1 MSTSNMS
8 QYNLLTLSAENMVS
22 NAAYQIVQ
30 LDNGNWKAIFEYD
43 LTKDSPD
50 GRDVILYEK
59 EHEDSA
65 LFYQL
70 KQCLKETQFYHN
82 DSKDNGNNEDE
93 KKDLL
98 REYLVFIDFKTV
110 FDKKDID
117 SQNFDD
123 YTSKTREELEG
134 DNGLGYRLRWIFDP
148 TNGLRL
154 SFDGKTWKTF
164 VPFDKSSSMARNSLI
179 SFIDK
184 DLKETMD
191 KRLLLDLNFSEI
203 DVATSKYYAYRGLYL
218 SNGYRINQTTL
229 PDASFILNQ
238 ETVIVIKDMEY
249 QITSEVFTGDKDDKN
264 NADIPWT
271 FFKKANTY
279 MLKSFDGE
287 GLICPEYAAMINSQL
302 KTKYSFKSDSHSFQI
317 RMPFTKGVLHE
328 VDFNKFFEEQL
339 SANDTTLPDQ
349 LIIMDAFDKE
359 RDLKKA
365 KIILTES
372 MFKCKKWLEKIL
384 MIKTNCMEDSHADS
398 YDAMKYFFEKMVFY
412 GHTLYITNTDT
423 RLSSTGQVPLNY
435 QFLSTLAIPP
445 EDFSVLVN
453 NHINQ
458 TKKIPESLMRNRNNE
473 TQDFNEFE
481 KLDMTD
487 EIGEDDDDKSK
498 KQERL
503 TNIREKCLKALS
515 QNNAFFKESKTR
527 AMIKDEQRSHLDALC
542 IGRLVVSGEQR
553 FLSCDLFELLRF
565 ILQNI
570 IHTMN
575 LNHLEQLWL
584 NLQKQRLYSNHF
596 YMPENKLR
604 MKADKY
610 YGFLRNPHLARNEQC
625 ALRPYVKAN
634 SLHEKYFSHLKGV
647 VMLSCESLV
656 PMALG
661 GADFDGDLVKIVSE
675 PIIVSAIMKGRYFA
689 AKTGSKWNVK
699 KENSLPAIAIPTTTK
714 PPSEI
719 TPGSIPFRT
728 VKNTFS
734 NQIGLISNKAVKIA
748 RKEYGSDGIAQ
759 EDIVIGKCCA
769 GCTIITGLEI
779 DAAKTGNHPKANINA
794 LLYVAKK
801 IIKKDQDVFFDT
813 KKSLQTDFYND
824 YKYYEPIVTEPKGNK
839 TSLSDNRIQELSMY
853 LTKNSKDP
861 FISKIPVYN
870 ENDNTAFNIDRLPGE
885 YLRLWMNPDKI
896 KDLFNLPFDLNEH
909 QNVLFKFQKNPNWKH
924 SLDKEKQEKTVK
936 LIEAYKKIR
945 TLARWL
951 NFNRK
956 CAKKNKFIGY
966 VNTILKLQYDSI
978 YQNLPCGVPI
988 TEARD
993 RTYVTLETILED
1005 SSEVINAIER
1015 LKKIKWQY
1023 TEPYQREQVIRS
1035 VLGIE
1040 ADNSIQLA
1048 PFIIELLS
1056 NFKSR
1061 GFMLFYYILKDVQSI
1076 FDSNINADSFI
1087 EKESLRK
1094 ELLQDSEEDTN
1105 VPLRKKKK
1113 TRPDFTAPKDNPYYQ
1128 ELYSIL
1134 YNCSTRKK
1142 LEWHLEILYKC
1153 RGILTGIFHDM
1164 DTALQY
1170 IYCASGKDPQHNFL
1184 WNIFTTEEL
1193 LRNIMEERSTPRL

>member
-8 QYNLLTLSAENMVS
+8 QYNLLTLGAENMVS

-30 LDNGNWKAIFEYD
+30 QENGNWKAIFEYD

-50 GRDVILYEK
+50 GRDVILFEK

-123 YTSKTREELEG
+123 YTSKNREELEG

-184 DLKETMD
+184 RLKETMD
-191 KRLLLDLNFSEI
+191 KRLLLDLDFSNI
-203 DVATSKYYAYRGLYL
+203 NVVSSKYYAYRGLYL
-218 SNGYRINQTTL
+218 SNGYRINQTIL

-238 ETVIVIKDMEY
+238 ETVIVINDMKY
-249 QITSEVFTGDKDDKN
+249 PITSEVFTADKDDKN
-264 NADIPWT
+264 NADMPWS
-271 FFKKANTY
+271 FFKKANSC
-279 MLKSFDGE
+279 MLNSFDGE
-287 GLICPEYAAMINSQL
+287 GLICPEYAAIINSQL
-302 KTKYSFKSDSHSFQI
+302 KTKYRFKNDSHSFQI

-328 VDFNKFFEEQL
+328 VDYNKFFEEQL
-339 SANDTTLPDQ
+339 SANDDILLDQ
-349 LIIMDAFDKE
+349 LLIKDAFGIE
-359 RDLKKA
+359 RDLKKV

-372 MFKCKKWLEKIL
+372 MFKCKGWLDAL
-384 MIKTNCMEDSHADS
+384 FNIKKNCMDNSLADVC
-398 YDAMKYFFEKMVFY
+398 DPMRYFFEKMDFY
-412 GHTLYITNTDT
+412 GHTLYVTNTDT
-423 RLSSTGQVPLNY
+423 RLSSTGRVPLNY

-445 EDFSVLVN
+445 EDFAVLVN

-473 TQDFNEFE
+473 TQELNEFE
-481 KLDMTD
+481 TLDMTD
-487 EIGEDDDDKSK
+487 EISENDDDKSK

-515 QNNAFFKESKTR
+515 RNNAFFKEPKTHG
-527 AMIKDEQRSHLDALC
+527 MVKDEKRSHLDALC
-542 IGRLVVSGEQR
+542 IGRLVISGEQR

-584 NLQKQRLYSNHF
+584 NLRKQRLYSNHF
-596 YMPENKLR
+596 YMPENILR

-661 GADFDGDLVKIVSE
+661 GADFDGDLVKIIAE
-675 PIIVSAIMKGRYFA
+675 PKIVSAIMKGRYFA
-689 AKTGSKWNVK
+689 SKAGSKWVLK
-699 KENSLPAIAIPTTTK
+699 KENSLPVIEIPPTAK
-714 PPSEI
+714 PLSERDL
-719 TPGSIPFRT
+719 GSIPFRT

-801 IIKKDQDVFFDT
+801 NIKKEQDVFFDT
-813 KKSLQTDFYND
+813 KKSLQTDFYKD
-824 YKYYEPIVTEPKGNK
+824 YKFYKPIVTKPKGSKN
-839 TSLSDNRIQELSMY
+839 SLSDNKIQELSMY
-853 LTKNSKDP
+853 LTKNSKDA
-861 FISKIPVYN
+861 FISKIPVYDKN
-870 ENDNTAFNIDRLPGE
+870 NNTVFNIDRLPGE
-885 YLRLWMNPDKI
+885 YLQVWADPDKV
-896 KDLFNLPFDLNEH
+896 KELFSLPSDAYEQ
-909 QNVLFKFQKNPNWKH
+909 QNVLFKFQKNTNWKL
-924 SLDKEKQEKTVK
+924 SLDKDKQEKTVK

-1015 LKKIKWQY
+1015 LKTIKWQY

-1035 VLGIE
+1035 VLDIE
-1040 ADNSIQLA
+1040 ADNSIQL
-1048 PFIIELLS
+1048 PSFIIELLS

-1094 ELLQDSEEDTN
+1094 ELLQDSAEDTN
-1105 VPLRKKKK
+1105 APIRKKKK
-1113 TRPDFTAPKDNPYYQ
+1113 ARPDFTAPKDNPYYQ
-1128 ELYSIL
+1128 ELYNIL

-1142 LEWHLEILYKC
+1142 LEWHLEIVEKC
-1153 RGILTGIFHDM
+1153 RKIMTGVFNEDM

-1170 IYCASGKDPQHNFL
+1170 VYCASSKDPQHNFL
-1184 WNIFTTEEL
+1184 WNTFTTEEL
-1193 LRNIMEERSTPRL
+1193 LRNIMEV